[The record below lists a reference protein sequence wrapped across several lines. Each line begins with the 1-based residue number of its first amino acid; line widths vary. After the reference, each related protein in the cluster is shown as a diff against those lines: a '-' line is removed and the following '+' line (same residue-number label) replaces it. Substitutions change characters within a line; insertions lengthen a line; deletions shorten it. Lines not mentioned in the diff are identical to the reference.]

1 MAVGMSQ
8 TPHLSRLNK
17 NHQYLCGFRFSL
29 ERMDLAVKNPINA
42 VPTQLDTL
50 N

>member
-1 MAVGMSQ
+1 MSQ
-8 TPHLSRLNK
+8 TNLILVDWTRITNISVDSD
-17 NHQYLCGFRFSL
+17 FSL

-42 VPTQLDTL
+42 VPAQLDIL